1 MNINCI
7 FIAQK
12 NFNISKA
19 TESEDLIILANNGI
33 LSRYGKTGKGTKSV
47 LRRLKDAKKEKWNH
61 KGVINGCYI
70 GIINSKWL
78 NGLIK
83 G

>member
-1 MNINCI
+1 LHSNCI

-33 LSRYGKTGKGTKSV
+33 LSRYGKTGKGTKYV
-47 LRRLKDAKKEKWNH
+47 LRRLKDAKREMGSQRGN
-61 KGVINGCYI
+61 KGRQWGKRGN
-70 GIINSKWL
+70 N
-78 NGLIK
+78 
-83 G
+83 